1 MDKKKS
7 KPARQVL
14 LEMDV
19 REVREFPIN
28 KLCSVRSA
36 CSQYG
41 LEWGRKYSTSVD
53 REERV
58 ITVTREF

>member
-7 KPARQVL
+7 KPARQEL

-53 REERV
+53 REKRV

>member
-1 MDKKKS
+1 MEQEKR
-7 KPARQVL
+7 KPARQEL
-14 LEMDV
+14 REMDV
-19 REVREFPIN
+19 REMKEFPIN

-53 REERV
+53 REKRV
-58 ITVTREF
+58 IAVTREF